1 MSTLNDPDLR
11 IKEEQRYKSGT
22 IAREK
27 IFFTFYSGNCPEKKN
42 VIGYRTVSLATV

>member
-1 MSTLNDPDLR
+1 MSTLNDPDYSV
-11 IKEEQRYKSGT
+11 KEDQRYKPGA

-27 IFFTFYSGNCPEKKN
+27 ILFTFYSGNCPEKKN